1 MKPSSIMPEGDDL
14 YRTGYQA
21 RENNPRLT
29 HRDTVQPALLDR
41 LTDDEPEKREFNPAK
56 NVMTHSQL
64 RRQVL
69 RDLQW
74 LFNCVNN
81 EQQHD
86 LDAFAQVRSS
96 VLNFGVA
103 PLAGKRMSDI
113 EWNDIQK
120 RLTQAIINFE
130 PRIIARD
137 LQVKCMTDPKSL
149 DTHNILSI
157 EIKGNLWC
165 VPWPLE
171 FLFRTDID
179 LEIGRFELKDIG

>member
-1 MKPSSIMPEGDDL
+1 MSNSSLMPEGEDL
-14 YRTGYQA
+14 YRMGYQA
-21 RENNPRLT
+21 RENHQRLT
-29 HRDTVQPALLDR
+29 ARDKVQPALLDR
-41 LTDDEPEKREFNPAK
+41 LTDDEPEKRAFNPAK
-56 NVMTHSQL
+56 NVISHAEL

-81 EQQHD
+81 EAQHD
-86 LDAFAQVRSS
+86 LEAFSQVRSS

-113 EWNDIQK
+113 EWSDVQK
-120 RLTQAIINFE
+120 RLTQAIVNFE

-137 LQVKCMTDPKSL
+137 LQVKCITDPKSL

-165 VPWPLE
+165 IPWPLE

-179 LEIGRFELKDIG
+179 LEIGYFELKDLG